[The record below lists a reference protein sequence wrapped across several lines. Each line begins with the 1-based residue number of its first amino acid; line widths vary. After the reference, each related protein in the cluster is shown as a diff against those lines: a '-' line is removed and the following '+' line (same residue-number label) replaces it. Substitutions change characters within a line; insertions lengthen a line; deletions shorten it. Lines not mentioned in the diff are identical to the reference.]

1 MALEE
6 QLGSGNV
13 CENARSTGDRLMQ
26 SACLKMIYELAKKD
40 PRVVFIGTDNAPGL
54 LSDMQADM
62 PDRFFMEGTWE
73 ANLIGLASGLSADG
87 FIPFIL
93 NHATFITRRGYEQI
107 LLDSCLQKRPVVLIG
122 SGGGVA
128 TAHLGPTHTAIEDMA
143 IMRTIPGMTVIAP
156 CDADEVTRIMPLIL
170 DWPASVY
177 LRLAKYGK
185 PIVSR
190 PEPTAEIGKAILMR
204 NATTQGRGVLIV
216 STGAMTHRALAAA
229 ELLSKQEVD
238 CTVLHFHTV
247 KPLDQLTLIREARQ
261 ARLLVTIE
269 EHIFTGGLGSACLEV
284 LADNMSA
291 RELPDIYR
299 IALADEFV
307 QNYGSQDALLE
318 KFEMQPIGLAGRIA
332 RRIAQTAR

>member
-1 MALEE
+1 
-6 QLGSGNV
+6 
-13 CENARSTGDRLMQ
+13 MQ

-40 PRVVFIGTDNAPGL
+40 ARVVFIGTDNAPDL
-54 LSDMQADM
+54 LSEMQAEM

-73 ANLIGLASGLSADG
+73 ANLVGLASGLSADG
-87 FIPFIL
+87 FVPFIL

-107 LLDSCLQKRPVVLIG
+107 LLDSCLQKRPIVLIG

-156 CDADEVTRIMPLIL
+156 CDANEVSRIMPLIL

-185 PIVSR
+185 PIISGDQPLV
-190 PEPTAEIGKAILMR
+190 EIGKAIMMR
-204 NATTQGRGVLIV
+204 EANIQGDRVLIV

-229 ELLSKQEVD
+229 ELLSKQKID
-238 CTVLHFHTV
+238 CSVLHFHTV
-247 KPLDQLTLIREARQ
+247 KPLDQKILIWEAKHS
-261 ARLLVTIE
+261 RLLVTIE
-269 EHIFTGGLGSACLEV
+269 EHILTGGLGSACLEA
-284 LADNMSA
+284 LADNMSL
-291 RELPDIYR
+291 RNFPDIYR

-307 QNYGSQDALLE
+307 QSYGTQDTLLE
-318 KFEMQPIGLAGRIA
+318 KFGMQPIGLADRIA
-332 RRIAQTAR
+332 RRFNELAL

>member
-1 MALEE
+1 
-6 QLGSGNV
+6 
-13 CENARSTGDRLMQ
+13 MQ

-40 PRVVFIGTDNAPGL
+40 ARVVFIGTDNAPNL
-54 LSDMQADM
+54 LSEMQAEM

-73 ANLIGLASGLSADG
+73 ANLVGLASGLSADG
-87 FIPFIL
+87 FVPFIL

-107 LLDSCLQKRPVVLIG
+107 LLDSCLQKRPIVLIG

-156 CDADEVTRIMPLIL
+156 CDANEVSRIMPLIL

-185 PIVSR
+185 PIISGDQPLV
-190 PEPTAEIGKAILMR
+190 EIGKAIMMR
-204 NATTQGRGVLIV
+204 EANIQGDRVLIV

-229 ELLSKQEVD
+229 ELLSKQKID
-238 CTVLHFHTV
+238 CSVLHFHTV
-247 KPLDQLTLIREARQ
+247 KPLDQKILIREAKHS
-261 ARLLVTIE
+261 RLLVTIE
-269 EHIFTGGLGSACLEV
+269 EHILTGGLGSACLEA
-284 LADNMSA
+284 LADNMSL
-291 RELPDIYR
+291 RNFPDIYR

-307 QNYGSQDALLE
+307 QSYGTQDTLLE
-318 KFEMQPIGLAGRIA
+318 KFGMQPIGLADRIA
-332 RRIAQTAR
+332 RRFNELAL

>member
-1 MALEE
+1 
-6 QLGSGNV
+6 
-13 CENARSTGDRLMQ
+13 MQ

-40 PRVVFIGTDNAPGL
+40 ARVVFIGTDNAPDL
-54 LSDMQADM
+54 LSEMQAEM

-73 ANLIGLASGLSADG
+73 ANLVGLASGLSADG
-87 FIPFIL
+87 FVPFIL

-107 LLDSCLQKRPVVLIG
+107 LLDSCLQKRPIVLIG

-156 CDADEVTRIMPLIL
+156 CDANEVSRIMPLIL

-185 PIVSR
+185 PIISGDQPSV
-190 PEPTAEIGKAILMR
+190 EIGKAIMMR
-204 NATTQGRGVLIV
+204 EANIQGNGVLIV
-216 STGAMTHRALAAA
+216 STGAMTHRALGAA
-229 ELLSKQEVD
+229 ELLSKQKID
-238 CTVLHFHTV
+238 CSVLHFHTV
-247 KPLDQLTLIREARQ
+247 KPLDKKTLIREAKH

-269 EHIFTGGLGSACLEV
+269 EHILTGGLGSACLEA
-284 LADNMSA
+284 LADNMSP
-291 RELPDIYR
+291 RNFPDIYR

-307 QNYGSQDALLE
+307 QSYGTQDTLLE
-318 KFEMQPIGLAGRIA
+318 KFGMQPISLAARIA
-332 RRIAQTAR
+332 SRIMVVPT

>member
-1 MALEE
+1 
-6 QLGSGNV
+6 
-13 CENARSTGDRLMQ
+13 MQ

-40 PRVVFIGTDNAPGL
+40 ARVVFIGTDNAPNL
-54 LSDMQADM
+54 LSEMQAEM

-73 ANLIGLASGLSADG
+73 ANLVGLASGLSADG
-87 FIPFIL
+87 FVPFIL

-107 LLDSCLQKRPVVLIG
+107 LLDSCLQKRPIVLIG

-156 CDADEVTRIMPLIL
+156 CDANEVSRIMPLIL

-185 PIVSR
+185 PIISGDQPLV
-190 PEPTAEIGKAILMR
+190 EIGKAIMMR
-204 NATTQGRGVLIV
+204 EANIQGDRVLIV

-229 ELLSKQEVD
+229 ELLSKQKID
-238 CTVLHFHTV
+238 CSVLHFHTV
-247 KPLDQLTLIREARQ
+247 KPLDQKILIWEAKHS
-261 ARLLVTIE
+261 RLLVTIE
-269 EHIFTGGLGSACLEV
+269 EHILTGGLGSACLEA
-284 LADNMSA
+284 LADNMSL
-291 RELPDIYR
+291 RNFPDIYR

-307 QNYGSQDALLE
+307 QSYGTQDTLLE
-318 KFEMQPIGLAGRIA
+318 KFGMQPIGLADRIA
-332 RRIAQTAR
+332 RRFNELAL